1 MKKILL
7 TIFIAAGLMVA
18 LPSHRPLKADSA
30 SVKNNTLYRV
40 SIKLVGSNG
49 LPTSNNAFY
58 FYAWDANTWDFYE
71 FDDHENAYLV
81 PAGTYY
87 FEGMDATGSG
97 WCGVSGTQ
105 ATITCNTTITLH
117 VWCE

>member
-1 MKKILL
+1 MKKFLLSILVVAS
-7 TIFIAAGLMVA
+7 IMVA
-18 LPSHRPLKADSA
+18 LPSHRAVKTNSA
-30 SVKNNTLYRV
+30 AVKSSALYRV
-40 SIKLVGSNG
+40 TIKLVGSNG

-71 FDDHENAYLV
+71 FDDRENAYLV

-87 FEGMDATGSG
+87 FEGMDATGTG

-105 ATITCNTTITLH
+105 ATITGNTTITMN